1 MDMDDKQIKILL
13 KYKSDAEEILKQ
25 MYEVTIRARKKI
37 DEAKYKELLDKNKN
51 SNLNNDL

>member
-37 DEAKYKELLDKNKN
+37 DEAKYKEFLEKNKN

>member
-1 MDMDDKQIKILL
+1 MDMGNEQKKILL
-13 KYKSDAEEILKQ
+13 KYKSDAEEIFKQ

-37 DEAKYKELLDKNKN
+37 DEAKYKEFLEKNKN